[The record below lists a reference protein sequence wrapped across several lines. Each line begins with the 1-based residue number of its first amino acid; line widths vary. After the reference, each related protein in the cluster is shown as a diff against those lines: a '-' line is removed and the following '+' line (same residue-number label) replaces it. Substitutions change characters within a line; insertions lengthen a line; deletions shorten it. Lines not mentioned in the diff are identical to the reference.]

1 MVGATVLVIQVV
13 RVFPHVKT
21 EKRFQSGT
29 YRVTAVSFFGD
40 MQFTV
45 LVYGQP
51 GPTRTKQSD
60 CCCIE
65 FFLEVLEAAE
75 VTFDCFSQFASGF
88 FLRRF
93 RGELQEVQIVVQY
106 LSGVIEYSSIRC
118 GCNDFFYRF
127 TFIFCSGHKAIQI
140 IYIRL

>member
-1 MVGATVLVIQVV
+1 MRPVTFFFYHIPVDDIPQGVHVVGAAVLVIQVV
-13 RVFPHVKT
+13 RVFPHVKS
-21 EKRFQSGT
+21 EKRFQSGA
-29 YRVTAVSFFGD
+29 YRVTSVTFFGD

-88 FLRRF
+88 FL
-93 RGELQEVQIVVQY
+93 LKV
-106 LSGVIEYSSIRC
+106 SGRIAGSTDCGSILVPH
-118 GCNDFFYRF
+118 Y
-127 TFIFCSGHKAIQI
+127 
-140 IYIRL
+140 